1 MYFLIF
7 GIVPKKCEKFDFF
20 YMRMLRIF
28 KKPQFLT
35 LHGKNVW

>member
-20 YMRMLRIF
+20 LQENAQNLQKASISNF
-28 KKPQFLT
+28 A
-35 LHGKNVW
+35 W